1 MFVVS
6 SHNGSTCYTWL
17 EILPQVTRTDRE
29 NTANG
34 ERLLESKTVNLRIWE
49 KEDLKLVTEWIN
61 NLDFWGKSNP
71 FHQMSKTDMQKAYD
85 MPSEERWFL
94 IEKKDGSKVGNI
106 GHRPVGTAQEIVFAV
121 LPSERKK
128 GYCSEAVMIMVDYL
142 FLSKDIVRVQ
152 AHTDVRNENSQK
164 VLEKIG
170 FKKEGIVRNAA
181 FFAGKMERRFSL

>member
-1 MFVVS
+1 M
-6 SHNGSTCYTWL
+6 
-17 EILPQVTRTDRE
+17 
-29 NTANG
+29 G
-34 ERLLESKTVNLRIWE
+34 ECRLLEGKFVNLRITE
-49 KEDLKLVTEWIN
+49 KEDLPLVAEWIN
-61 NLDFWGKSNP
+61 NLDFWGKFNP

-106 GHRPVGTAQEIVFAV
+106 GHRPVGTAQEIAFAV

-128 GYCSEAVMIMVDYL
+128 GYCSEAVMMMVDYL
-142 FLSKDIVRVQ
+142 FLSKVIVRVQ
-152 AHTDVRNENSQK
+152 AHTDVRNENFQK

-181 FFAGKMERRFSL
+181 FFWGKWRDGFLYSILREEWKEPKILTTKT